1 MSDPSVLTLQAR
13 DSTVTPPSM
22 ALAPAGPGAA
32 PARWCH
38 DPVQRCSTVSDTT
51 PPVSPRC
58 QPRFGKQTIDSKTRF
73 NLIPHHHHRLPITA
87 DSSSPRA
94 DPVYVI
100 VYTEN

>member
-1 MSDPSVLTLQAR
+1 MSDTSVLTLQAR

-58 QPRFGKQTIDSKTRF
+58 RPRFRKQTIDSKTRF
-73 NLIPHHHHRLPITA
+73 NLIPPPLLPITA

-94 DPVYVI
+94 NPVYVI